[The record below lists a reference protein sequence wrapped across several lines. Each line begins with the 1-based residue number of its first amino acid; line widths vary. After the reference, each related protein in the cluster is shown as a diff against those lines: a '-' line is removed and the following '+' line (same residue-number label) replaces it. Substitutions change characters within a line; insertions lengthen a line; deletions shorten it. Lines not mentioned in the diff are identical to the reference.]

1 MTLARDYY
9 ETLGIGREAT
19 EAEIKVAYRK
29 LALRYHP
36 DRNPGD
42 VAAEERF
49 KELATAYAVLSVT
62 EKKEHYDRFGFLG
75 DASPFS
81 GANVA
86 SATDF
91 FDAIFGDLLGLGRR
105 KKSSGRDLRYT
116 LEIDFEEAALGCRKT
131 IAFDRAEDCAAC
143 RGSGAE
149 GGVAG
154 LMKCGRCAGQG
165 FQRQNAGLLGGRRE
179 CAVCGGTGEV
189 PRVNCTTCEGAGI
202 VDKWREFDV
211 SIPPRTTSGSTQ
223 RVAGQG
229 SPGRRGG
236 PAGDLHVVV
245 RVRPHK
251 YYVREGEILVV
262 EMPVSMTEAALGA
275 EVDVPVLDG
284 TVKMK
289 VPPGTQS
296 GSVFRIRGKG
306 IPQLN
311 GGRGDCHVR
320 VSVETPVNLGP
331 EARELLTRIEGAMGS
346 AATPGRREFRAHV
359 ATREGASRE
368 SANGAGDSREGPT
381 RAGAASAGAAS
392 KVSGTHGSRVDT
404 GGDEVRGAAPAE
416 VGASPLRDRDHS

>member
-9 ETLGIGREAT
+9 ETLGIGRDASESD
-19 EAEIKVAYRK
+19 IKVAYRK

-42 VAAEERF
+42 IVAEERF
-49 KELATAYAVLSVT
+49 KELSTAYAILSVPD
-62 EKKEHYDRFGFLG
+62 KKEHYDRFGFLG
-75 DASPFS
+75 DANPFS

-105 KKSSGRDLRYT
+105 KKSTGRDLRYT
-116 LEIDFEEAALGCRKT
+116 LEIDFEEAALGCHKT

-154 LMKCGRCAGQG
+154 LMKCGRCGGQG
-165 FQRQNAGLLGGRRE
+165 FQRQSAGLLGGRRE

-189 PRVNCTTCEGAGI
+189 PRVNCKTCEGAGI

-211 SIPPRTTSGSTQ
+211 SVPPRTTSGSTQ

-229 SPGRRGG
+229 SPGRRG
-236 PAGDLHVVV
+236 DLHVVV
-245 RVRPHK
+245 RVRPHRH
-251 YYVREGEILVV
+251 YVREGEILVV
-262 EMPVSMTEAALGA
+262 EVPVSMTEAALGA

-284 TVKMK
+284 LVKMR
-289 VPPGTQS
+289 VPAGTQS

-306 IPQLN
+306 MPQAN

-320 VSVETPVNLGP
+320 VSIETPVNLTP
-331 EARELLTRIEGAMGS
+331 EARDLLTRVEGVLGS
-346 AATPGRREFRAHV
+346 AATPGRRDFRAQVTAHAGA
-359 ATREGASRE
+359 ATAGAVREGAA
-368 SANGAGDSREGPT
+368 SAAAAG
-381 RAGAASAGAAS
+381 AGAAS
-392 KVSGTHGSRVDT
+392 KATRARGTAAD
-404 GGDEVRGAAPAE
+404 GGDDEAPGTKARE
-416 VGASPLRDRDHS
+416 AGVPPYRDRNHS

>member
-1 MTLARDYY
+1 MTLALDYY
-9 ETLGIGREAT
+9 ETLGIARDASEAD
-19 EAEIKVAYRK
+19 IKIAYRK

-42 VAAEERF
+42 VVAEERF
-49 KELATAYAVLSVT
+49 KELSTAYAVLSDVD
-62 EKKEHYDRFGFLG
+62 KKAHYDRFGFLG
-75 DASPFS
+75 DANPFA

-86 SATDF
+86 AATDF

-105 KKSSGRDLRYT
+105 KKSAGRDLRYT
-116 LEIDFEEAALGCRKT
+116 LEIDFDEAALGCHKT

-143 RGSGAE
+143 HGSGAE

-154 LMKCGRCAGQG
+154 LVKCGRCGGQG
-165 FQRQNAGLLGGRRE
+165 FQRGNTGLLGGRRE
-179 CAVCGGTGEV
+179 CAVCGGTGEI
-189 PRVNCTTCEGAGI
+189 PRERCRTCEGAGI

-251 YYVREGEILVV
+251 YYAQEGDTLTV
-262 EMPVSMTEAALGA
+262 ELPISMTEAALGA

-306 IPQLN
+306 IPHPT

-320 VSVETPVNLGP
+320 VTVETPVDLGP
-331 EARELLTRIEGAMGS
+331 SVREMLERIEIAQGSGATPRRRDFRAQVAASELTRVARADGEDSDQPS
-346 AATPGRREFRAHV
+346 AATR
-359 ATREGASRE
+359 
-368 SANGAGDSREGPT
+368 N
-381 RAGAASAGAAS
+381 AAAA
-392 KVSGTHGSRVDT
+392 
-404 GGDEVRGAAPAE
+404 AY
-416 VGASPLRDRDHS
+416 RDRTQS